1 MKNILFIL
9 LACGL
14 FGTTNNTSESGF
26 VSSLSKL
33 PSGDSFQY
41 GYESIKS
48 IVDAYIIM
56 LEKII
61 INFNLLNPQKEIF
74 IKNSTD
80 LSEIKRNLNY
90 IYNTYPILYAKKLDD
105 NLDSELDD
113 ILNNIN
119 DILNNIN
126 NNRDIISNTDS
137 TETIIKIINSDILEK
152 IAKFEKKMIRIEKMI
167 NKLGKLQS
175 SVESKLERANSKLE
189 EIKKANSKLEE
200 INEEINKANSKLEE
214 IKKELEE
221 EKKSPNKKIMK
232 FIKRF
237 IEIAQEI
244 KITKNKVKS
253 DIKNSKDLKKLQDII
268 FKPLYSNKL
277 TEAIDSL
284 ANIETISRSVEP
296 IKYVDSISIKPIEF
310 NDPEL
315 TSEIIKSIEFND
327 PKLTSEIK
335 SIKDLLNEIVESL
348 ESAYNND
355 NELGLLKKLL
365 KLAPEKI

>member
-1 MKNILFIL
+1 
-9 LACGL
+9 
-14 FGTTNNTSESGF
+14 
-26 VSSLSKL
+26 
-33 PSGDSFQY
+33 
-41 GYESIKS
+41 
-48 IVDAYIIM
+48 
-56 LEKII
+56 
-61 INFNLLNPQKEIF
+61 
-74 IKNSTD
+74 
-80 LSEIKRNLNY
+80 
-90 IYNTYPILYAKKLDD
+90 
-105 NLDSELDD
+105 
-113 ILNNIN
+113 
-119 DILNNIN
+119 
-126 NNRDIISNTDS
+126 
-137 TETIIKIINSDILEK
+137 
-152 IAKFEKKMIRIEKMI
+152 
-167 NKLGKLQS
+167 
-175 SVESKLERANSKLE
+175 
-189 EIKKANSKLEE
+189 
-200 INEEINKANSKLEE
+200 
-214 IKKELEE
+214 
-221 EKKSPNKKIMK
+221 MK